1 MTESEDNEEIFARVQ
16 LLKVRLDDSREYIK
30 AFKLIYK
37 KTKYLKIMQKILRIK
52 QIINLSHFSNLKSF
66 QQLHLMRSHFLLLLN
81 SY

>member
-66 QQLHLMRSHFLLLLN
+66 QQT
-81 SY
+81 